1 MGRDRNFVARAGRL
15 HPATLTPVNAI
26 ALHALIAC
34 LYVSVRSFEQLAA
47 TFVLGLVPFYALAA
61 AGVWR
66 LRRLRPDQPRPFRAP
81 WVPALALLWIVV
93 AALLVGNALLETPR
107 IALVNVVIT
116 ALGVPAWF
124 AWRRLRPAENSR

>member
-1 MGRDRNFVARAGRL
+1 
-15 HPATLTPVNAI
+15 
-26 ALHALIAC
+26 
-34 LYVSVRSFEQLAA
+34 
-47 TFVLGLVPFYALAA
+47 
-61 AGVWR
+61 
-66 LRRLRPDQPRPFRAP
+66 LRPDQPRPFRAP